1 MAEHVRSAAVL
12 GAGVMGTG
20 IATHLAGAGIE
31 THLLDIV
38 PPNLEGE
45 AKTNPAARNGF
56 ATGALQKALKAKP
69 APMFDPD
76 LVHLIRPGNF
86 EDDLGRL
93 ANVDLVIEAVV
104 ERLDIKQSLLS
115 RVAEVLNPTALL
127 ASNTSGL
134 SIAAMAEA
142 LPEAVRQR
150 FIVMH
155 FFNPVRYMHL
165 LEIVRGPHTTDET
178 TARATAI
185 GRFLGKGVVFG
196 KDTPNFIGNRVGTY
210 GMMKAF
216 ALMEE
221 MGLSIEAVDKIAGTP
236 MGRPKSAA
244 FQTADIVGLDTFV
257 HVANNCYENLVDDPE
272 REVFK
277 IPDWV
282 LALVKD
288 GRLGRK
294 SGAGFYKKVGKE
306 IHVLDRKTGEY
317 RPQEKVRFD
326 SIGSTKGKDDPRE
339 RIKLMVSG
347 DDQASKFAW
356 KALAHGLTYAAARI
370 PEIADDI
377 VQIDRAMRW
386 GYNWDVGPFEAW
398 DAIGVPE
405 SVERMTA
412 EGISV
417 PQNVQSMLSSGR
429 TSFYDGPKSER
440 TYFDVGAAAAKPLPT
455 DSKEISLAALK
466 EKSTNVVKSNLGA
479 SLIDLGDGVLGLEV
493 HTKMNT
499 IDDDVTKMLN
509 EAVVEA
515 EKNFEALVIGNQGAH
530 FSVGANVM
538 MVFMAAQAKQW
549 DQIDNGIKM
558 LQDSLQ
564 GLRYAKVPVVA
575 APFQFAF
582 GGGCEIAMAADACQ
596 ASAETYM
603 GLVEVGVG
611 LVPAGGGCLRMVER
625 WTGPAQNVSDV
636 DLLPFIAPPSL
647 QIATAKVA
655 TGAEEAKRLR
665 YLMPEDGISLHRD
678 YLLHEAKER
687 ALGMA
692 RAGYR
697 APRPGRIK
705 AAGLD
710 TYKTIS
716 VNVWS
721 MTEGGFASEHDA
733 KIAKHIARIL
743 CGGDVAKGTELT
755 EQHYL
760 DLEREAF
767 LSLTG
772 EQKTQDRIQHML
784 MNNKPLRN

>member
-1 MAEHVRSAAVL
+1 MAEHLRSAAVL
-12 GAGVMGTG
+12 GAGLMGTG
-20 IATHLAGAGIE
+20 IATHLAGAGIK

-38 PPNLEGE
+38 PRDADPNAGPEVRNRLPIE
-45 AKTNPAARNGF
+45 ALK
-56 ATGALQKALKAKP
+56 KALKVKP
-69 APMFDPD
+69 APMFDPS
-76 LVHLIRPGNF
+76 LVRMITPGNF
-86 EDDLGRL
+86 DDDLGRL
-93 ANVDLVIEAVV
+93 ADVDLVIEVVV
-104 ERLDIKQSLLS
+104 ERLDIKRSLLTK
-115 RVAEVLNPTALL
+115 VADVIGPTALL

-134 SIAAMAEA
+134 SIAAMSEV
-142 LPEAVRQR
+142 LPPDLQER
-150 FIVMH
+150 FAVMH

-165 LEIVRGPHTTDET
+165 LEIVPGPKTSPATM
-178 TARATAI
+178 ARATEI
-185 GRFLGKGVVFG
+185 GRFLGKGVVYG

-221 MGLSIEAVDKIAGTP
+221 MGLSIEAVDKIVGVP

-257 HVANNCYENLVDDPE
+257 HVAKNCYDSLVDDPE
-272 REVFK
+272 RDVFK

-282 LALVKD
+282 TALVET

-294 SGAGFYKKVGKE
+294 SGAGFYKKVGKD
-306 IHVLDRKTGEY
+306 ILVLDRNSGDY

-326 SIGSTKGKDDPRE
+326 SIGSTKGKSDPRE
-339 RIKLMVSG
+339 RIKLMVNG
-347 DDQASKFAW
+347 NDDAAKFAW
-356 KALAHGLTYAAARI
+356 RALAHTLSYAAARI
-370 PEIADDI
+370 PEIADDV

-405 SVERMTA
+405 SVERMKADGIAVPEPVTA
-412 EGISV
+412 
-417 PQNVQSMLSSGR
+417 MLASGR
-429 TSFYDGPKSER
+429 TSFYGGPKAER
-440 TYFDVGAAAAKPLPT
+440 TYFDVSAKSAKPLPR
-455 DSKEISLAALK
+455 DPKIISLPAIK
-466 EKSTNVVKSNLGA
+466 ENKTNVVKSNLGA

-499 IDDDVTKMLN
+499 IDDDVTKMLG
-509 EAVVEA
+509 EAVTEA
-515 EKNFEALVIGNQGAH
+515 EKNFEALVIGNQGEH
-530 FSVGANVM
+530 FGVGANVM
-538 MVFMAAQAKQW
+538 MVFMAAQQKQW
-549 DQIDNGIKM
+549 DQIDGAIRS
-558 LQDSLQ
+558 LQDNLQ
-564 GLRYAKVPVVA
+564 GLRYAKIPVVA
-575 APFQFAF
+575 APFQYTF
-582 GGGCEIAMAADACQ
+582 GGCAEIAMAADACQ

-611 LVPAGGGCLRMVER
+611 LIPAGGGCLRMVER
-625 WTGPAQNVSDV
+625 WTGPVDGVNDV
-636 DLLPFIAPPSL
+636 DLLPFIAAPSL
-647 QIATAKVA
+647 QIATAKVG
-655 TGAEEAKRLR
+655 TSAEEAKRLR
-665 YLMPEDGISLHRD
+665 YLSPDDGISLHRD
-678 YLLHEAKER
+678 YLLHEAKQR

-697 APRPGRIK
+697 APRPRALK
-705 AAGLD
+705 AAGID
-710 TYKTIS
+710 AYKTIS

-733 KIAKHIARIL
+733 KIAKHIARTL
-743 CGGDVAKGTELT
+743 CGGDVARGTELT

-767 LSLTG
+767 LSLCG

>member
-12 GAGVMGTG
+12 GAGLMGTG

-38 PPNLEGE
+38 PPNLEPG
-45 AKTNPAARNGF
+45 ADPSARNQF
-56 ATGALQKALKAKP
+56 ATGALAKALKAKP

-76 LVHLIRPGNF
+76 LVHLIQPGNF
-86 EDDLGRL
+86 DDHLDRL
-93 ANVDLVIEAVV
+93 SKVDLVIEAVV

-115 RVAEVLNPTALL
+115 RVAKVLGSDAIL

-142 LPEAVRQR
+142 LPADLQER
-150 FIVMH
+150 FVVMH

-165 LEIVRGPHTTDET
+165 LEIVPGPKTSAATMERTTN
-178 TARATAI
+178 I
-185 GRFLGKGVVFG
+185 GRFLGKGVVYG
-196 KDTPNFIGNRVGTY
+196 KDTPNFIGNRVGTF

-216 ALMEE
+216 GLMEE
-221 MGLSIEAVDKIAGTP
+221 MGLTIEAVDKIVGVP

-244 FQTADIVGLDTFV
+244 FQTADIVGLDTFI
-257 HVANNCYENLVDDPE
+257 HVAKNCYDNLVNDPE
-272 REVFK
+272 RDVFK
-277 IPDWV
+277 MPQWV
-282 LALVKD
+282 SALANS

-294 SGAGFYKKVGKE
+294 SGAGFYKKVGKD
-306 IHVLDRKTGEY
+306 IMVLDVKTGDY
-317 RPQEKVRFD
+317 RPQEKIRFD
-326 SIGSTKGKDDPRE
+326 SIGATRGKEDPAE
-339 RIKLMVSG
+339 RIKIMVNG
-347 DDQASKFAW
+347 QDQAGQFAW
-356 KALAHGLTYAAARI
+356 KALAHTLSYAAARI

-386 GYNWDVGPFEAW
+386 GYNWDLGPFEAW

-412 EGISV
+412 EGIAV
-417 PQNVQSMLSSGR
+417 PDHVQAMLSSGQ
-429 TSFYDGPKSER
+429 TSFYGGSKSAP
-440 TYFDVGAAAAKPLPT
+440 TYFDLSTSAAKPMPS
-455 DSKEISLAALK
+455 DSKIISLAAIK
-466 EKSTNVVKSNLGA
+466 ENAGGVVKSNLGA

-499 IDDDVTKMLN
+499 IDDDVTKMLK

-515 EKNFEALVIGNQGAH
+515 ETNFDALVIGNQGDH
-530 FSVGANVM
+530 FGVGANVL
-538 MVFMAAQAKQW
+538 MVFMAAQQKQW
-549 DQIDNGIKM
+549 DQIDQAIAD
-558 LQDSLQ
+558 LQNNLQ

-575 APFQFAF
+575 APFQYAF
-582 GGGCEIAMAADACQ
+582 GGCAEIAMAADVCQ

-611 LVPAGGGCLRMVER
+611 LIPAGGGCLRMVER
-625 WTGPAQNVSDV
+625 WTGPAQDVKEV
-636 DLLPFIAPPSL
+636 DLLPLIGQASI

-665 YLMPEDGISLHRD
+665 YLMPTDGVSLNRD

-687 ALGMA
+687 ALGLA
-692 RAGYR
+692 KAGYKP
-697 APRPGRIK
+697 PRPRRIR
-705 AAGLD
+705 AAGID
-710 TYKTIS
+710 AYKTIS

-733 KIAKHIARIL
+733 KIAKHIARTL
-743 CGGDVAKGTELT
+743 CGGDVAAGTVLT

-767 LSLTG
+767 LSLCG